1 MKWENPIIEYNEF
14 DKENIVT
21 ASSMTVEE
29 AHDYVDIQGAERSF
43 LPKWLEF

>member
-1 MKWENPIIEYNEF
+1 MKWEKPEIDFKKF

-29 AHDYVDIQGAERSF
+29 AKDYVDIQGAERSF
-43 LPKWLEF
+43 LSKWMEF

>member
-1 MKWENPIIEYNEF
+1 MKWENPEMKFNEF

-21 ASSMTVEE
+21 VSSMTVEE
-29 AHDYVDIQGAERSF
+29 AKDYVDIQGAERSF